1 MTVTGHTYTDT
12 RVRGFA
18 EWNPKPATLEVLGA
32 VRDIIAE
39 YRSFLPMTA
48 RQIFYRLVGAHG
60 YGKTELAYKRLLEY
74 LNRGRR
80 SGLVPWSA
88 IRDDGFTVSYGGG
101 YDSAEQFI
109 DSLIDDAEA
118 YQRDRQGGQAQR
130 LEVWVEAAGMVPQA
144 ARSLAG
150 LSVPVYSSGGFNS
163 TTAKHST
170 ARRIAD
176 TMRLDGL
183 PTVVL
188 HIGDYD
194 PSGVAIIDSLASD
207 INAFLTD
214 DGDETPATFIR
225 TAVTPLQIAELELPG
240 APAKA
245 TDNRAGFD
253 ELTVQAE
260 AIAPDVLADIIR
272 SAALAHFDDDI
283 LEALKAEE
291 ALERDDVIDHI
302 SELRQ

>member
-1 MTVTGHTYTDT
+1 MTVTGHHYTDT
-12 RVRGFA
+12 RVRGLA
-18 EWNPKPATLEVLGA
+18 DWSPKPATLEVLGA
-32 VRDIIAE
+32 VRDIIEE

-80 SGLVPWSA
+80 AGLVPWSA
-88 IRDDGFTVSYGGG
+88 IRDDGFTVSHGGG
-101 YDSAEQFI
+101 YDSSEQFI

-118 YQRDRQGGQAQR
+118 YTRDRQGGQAQL

-176 TMRLDGL
+176 TMRFDGL

-194 PSGVAIIDSLASD
+194 PSGVAIIDSLAGD
-207 INAFLTD
+207 INGFLRD
-214 DGDETPATFIR
+214 YDEAPATFIR
-225 TAVTPLQIAELELPG
+225 TAVTPAQIAELELPG
-240 APAKA
+240 APAKT

-253 ELTVQAE
+253 DLAVQAE

-272 SAALAHFDDDI
+272 AAALEHFDEVI
-283 LEALKAEE
+283 LEEVMTEEEDERAE
-291 ALERDDVIDHI
+291 VIAHI
-302 SELRQ
+302 SELRR

>member
-1 MTVTGHTYTDT
+1 MTVTGHHYTDT
-12 RVRGFA
+12 RVRGLA
-18 EWNPKPATLEVLGA
+18 DWNPKPATLEVLGA
-32 VRDIIAE
+32 VRDIIEE

-88 IRDDGFTVSYGGG
+88 IRDDGFTVSHGGG

-118 YQRDRQGGQAQR
+118 YQRDRQGGQAQL

-144 ARSLAG
+144 ARALDG

-170 ARRIAD
+170 ARRIASN
-176 TMRLDGL
+176 MRLDGL

-194 PSGVAIIDSLASD
+194 PSGVAIIDSLAGD
-207 INAFLTD
+207 INGFLRD
-214 DGDETPATFIR
+214 YSEAPATFIR
-225 TAVTPLQIAELELPG
+225 TAVTPAQIAELELPG
-240 APAKA
+240 APAKT

-253 ELTVQAE
+253 ELAVQAE

-272 SAALAHFDDDI
+272 TAALEHFDEVI
-283 LEALKAEE
+283 LEEVMTEEEDERAE
-291 ALERDDVIDHI
+291 VIAHI